1 MEKNEI
7 NFIFIFIFCTH
18 CIRKIKLSGCL
29 RGNFNGHLI
38 LFGKKR
44 EKVQDSN
51 KIKLINHLILLLLG
65 AKEIKLNGYSIFL
78 DLGLHAN

>member
-1 MEKNEI
+1 
-7 NFIFIFIFCTH
+7 
-18 CIRKIKLSGCL
+18 
-29 RGNFNGHLI
+29 LI